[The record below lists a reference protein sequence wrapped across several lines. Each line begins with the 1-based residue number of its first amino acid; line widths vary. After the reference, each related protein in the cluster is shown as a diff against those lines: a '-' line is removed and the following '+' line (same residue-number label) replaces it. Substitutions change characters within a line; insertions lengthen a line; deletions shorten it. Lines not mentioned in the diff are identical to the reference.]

1 MGHVLGSLADAAVV
15 LVDGLV
21 ASAAAE
27 VLVPAAG
34 RLRLCVLVHLPLG
47 ATTEDGSVRA
57 GERTVLRAAAA
68 VVTTSDWSRR
78 WLLTTYG
85 LAADRVHVAEPGVD
99 PSPLVPGTASGG
111 RLLCV
116 AAVTPGK
123 GHDVL
128 VAALAEVRDLSVC
141 CVCVG
146 SLERDPGF
154 VDRLRHQVRDT
165 GIADRVHLVGPRD
178 GAELAASYATADLLV
193 LASRFETYG
202 MVVTE
207 ALAHGLPV
215 LVSETGG
222 LPGTLG
228 RLPDGRRPGL
238 LVPPGDPAA
247 LAEALRRWLG
257 DGDLRESLREAARAR
272 RTTLSGW
279 DRTGRRISRVLA
291 GVAS

>member
-1 MGHVLGSLADAAVV
+1 VELVLPDGVDDPGRPSGGNVYDRRVTDELAGAGWSVREWAVPGRWPGADPGGLDGMGHVLGSLADAAVV

-99 PSPLVPGTASGG
+99 PSPLVPGTASGA

-116 AAVTPGK
+116 AAVTPG
-123 GHDVL
+123 
-128 VAALAEVRDLSVC
+128 
-141 CVCVG
+141 
-146 SLERDPGF
+146 
-154 VDRLRHQVRDT
+154 
-165 GIADRVHLVGPRD
+165 
-178 GAELAASYATADLLV
+178 
-193 LASRFETYG
+193 
-202 MVVTE
+202 
-207 ALAHGLPV
+207 
-215 LVSETGG
+215 
-222 LPGTLG
+222 
-228 RLPDGRRPGL
+228 
-238 LVPPGDPAA
+238 
-247 LAEALRRWLG
+247 
-257 DGDLRESLREAARAR
+257 
-272 RTTLSGW
+272 
-279 DRTGRRISRVLA
+279 
-291 GVAS
+291 